1 MTVKELLNKLSG
13 FDMRRQNHYMI
24 TYAIENYGVGEIS
37 GDVCDVEYS
46 IEDKMVTI
54 SNNGFSEKDLHDL
67 YESLSKIDNKEAE
80 VVFGHYACTGE
91 DQYTL
96 ISANEYEFEMDTNGF
111 DECVKFKINCK
122 YLNI

>member
-1 MTVKELLNKLSG
+1 MTVKEFLDKLSEL
-13 FDMRRQNHYMI
+13 DMRRQNYYMI
-24 TYAIENYGVGEIS
+24 PYVIGNYGVGDIS
-37 GDVCDVEYS
+37 GWVRDVEYS
-46 IEDKMVTI
+46 AEDKMVTI

-80 VVFGHYACTGE
+80 VVFGHYVCTGE

-111 DECVKFKINCK
+111 DECIEFKINCK

>member
-13 FDMRRQNHYMI
+13 FDMKRQNYYMA
-24 TYAIENYGVGEIS
+24 TYVIENYGEGDLS
-37 GDVCDVEYS
+37 GWVCNVEYS
-46 IEDKMVTI
+46 AEDNMVTI
-54 SNNGFSEKDLHDL
+54 TNVKHSEMDLHDI

-80 VVFGHYACTGE
+80 VVFGHYVCTGE

-96 ISANEYEFEMDTNGF
+96 ISANEYEFEMDINGF
-111 DECVKFKINCK
+111 DERVEFKINCK